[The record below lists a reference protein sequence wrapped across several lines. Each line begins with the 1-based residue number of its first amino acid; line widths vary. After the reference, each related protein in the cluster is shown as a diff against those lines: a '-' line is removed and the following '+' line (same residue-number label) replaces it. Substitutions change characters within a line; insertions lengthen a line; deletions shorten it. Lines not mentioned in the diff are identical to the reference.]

1 MAVKDQPRRISPHKG
16 DIMNV
21 LIIGSTGKTGQE
33 LVKQAQAQSHT
44 VTAFARTPSKLDV
57 FSDIKVVQ
65 GDVLEPATLEH
76 AIPGQDVVISALGTA
91 DGEPV
96 GTVCSDGTRN
106 ILSLMQT
113 HGVTRYIAV
122 STIGTRETKP
132 RMDFLSRFLVPKII
146 GKERLDEAQ
155 RQEDITQ
162 ASGLRWTLVRPARL
176 TDDKPKGSVQA
187 APDLRTKFMSSLSR
201 ADLAGFLLEQIDNST
216 YVNKAVTVVS

>member
-1 MAVKDQPRRISPHKG
+1 MK
-16 DIMNV
+16 V

-33 LVKQAQAQSHT
+33 LIRQALEQGHT
-44 VTAFARTPSKLDV
+44 VTAFARTPSKLST
-57 FSDIKVVQ
+57 FSNVNVVQ
-65 GDVLEPATLEH
+65 GDVLDPATLER

-122 STIGTRETKP
+122 STIGIEETKP

-162 ASGLRWTLVRPARL
+162 ASDVRWTLVRPARL

-187 APDLRTKFMSSLSR
+187 APDLPTKFMSSLSR
-201 ADLAGFLLEQIDNST
+201 ADLARFLLEQIDNSS
-216 YVNKAVTVVS
+216 YVNNAVTVIN